1 MLHQTYFLQRQ
12 SFKSFYAKSLFMQS
26 RCHCFPQEN
35 FSHSFRAV
43 ILENVNSCFL
53 ALAFCLFKSIQRL
66 LLSLKLSLFYFTFNG
81 LFIFLIF
88 FGFPISVP
96 SVLPFS
102 FDFSLYQ
109 HKYIRM
115 FFECFNRRVPVRNSC
130 NLSKQ
135 ASASF
140 QILLLANSVLLSG
153 LFCRM
158 KISCSRTLII

>member
-1 MLHQTYFLQRQ
+1 MIKNATSDLLPSKAVVQKFLC
-12 SFKSFYAKSLFMQS
+12 KIAVHAKSLSLFS
-26 RCHCFPQEN
+26 AGN

-53 ALAFCLFKSIQRL
+53 ALAFCLFKSIQGL

-102 FDFSLYQ
+102 FDFSLY
-109 HKYIRM
+109 
-115 FFECFNRRVPVRNSC
+115 
-130 NLSKQ
+130 
-135 ASASF
+135 
-140 QILLLANSVLLSG
+140 
-153 LFCRM
+153 
-158 KISCSRTLII
+158 